1 MSMKKKNTNV
11 SSILLNDNENEA
23 LFNILGRGCVTLA
36 SGVCQLYTADPPSR
50 QRWSKR
56 FCGVV
61 CFVKD
66 NPKRSY
72 YIRLYDIKLGGSYD
86 RKDAVI
92 WEQEIYNQ
100 FKYKAPREYF
110 HTFEADEV
118 QAGLNFAS
126 EDEAIKFKNAVEQ
139 KLLER
144 HQKKIERK
152 KQTTVVSHGHQA
164 SSPVM
169 NNVPAQAP
177 VVNVDIKSGS
187 NTIGKSKGNKK
198 DKKKKLTK
206 EDISTPTAF
215 RHVSHVGWDPTKGF
229 DMNNLDNDMKSLF
242 QQVGISDTTD
252 MDKETVDFIYDFVE
266 QHGGIEKIREE
277 IKKKPPPPPSS
288 HKHSPKG
295 PIRYIDLSP
304 ESRNRATERSPG
316 GPKRSIELSPD
327 GRYRSVERSPEGPKR
342 SIELSPDGLN
352 RSVEGSS
359 EGQNR
364 SIERSP
370 EVSQSPREDKSSGG
384 QIRSSSKSPRG
395 EMSPGQK
402 KSSNSPAHPP
412 PPRSSGPP
420 PPPPARTAGPPPPQR
435 GGPPPPPNRTNLPP
449 PPTPARQ
456 TGQPPPPPSFHA
468 PPQPPPQ
475 SSKGAPPPAPAP
487 GIPPP
492 PPPPAP
498 PAAPPPP
505 AAPAAPAGAPPVGV
519 GRGALLESIRGGA
532 TLKHAADGPSRGGGG
547 GGGGSSDPRSNLLD
561 AIRSGKTLKAVEK
574 EDKPEAD
581 PGQGGG
587 IVGALAMALANR
599 QKVLQMSEDE
609 DEDEDDM
616 DDDDEWD
623 D

>member
-1 MSMKKKNTNV
+1 MSMKKKSTNV

-110 HTFEADEV
+110 HTFEADDV

-152 KQTTVVSHGHQA
+152 KQTTIVSHGHQA

-177 VVNVDIKSGS
+177 VVNIDVKSGS
-187 NTIGKSKGNKK
+187 NTIGKSKAGKK

-288 HKHSPKG
+288 HSA
-295 PIRYIDLSP
+295 PI
-304 ESRNRATERSPG
+304 
-316 GPKRSIELSPD
+316 
-327 GRYRSVERSPEGPKR
+327 
-342 SIELSPDGLN
+342 
-352 RSVEGSS
+352 
-359 EGQNR
+359 Q
-364 SIERSP
+364 
-370 EVSQSPREDKSSGG
+370 
-384 QIRSSSKSPRG
+384 
-395 EMSPGQK
+395 
-402 KSSNSPAHPP
+402 PP
-412 PPRSSGPP
+412 PPRSGGPP
-420 PPPPARTAGPPPPQR
+420 PPPPARTGPPPPQR
-435 GGPPPPPNRTNLPP
+435 GGPPPPPNRTHLPP

-456 TGQPPPPPSFHA
+456 IGQPPPPPSFHA

-475 SSKGAPPPAPAP
+475 SSKGAPLPAPTP

-505 AAPAAPAGAPPVGV
+505 AAPAAPAGAPPIGV
-519 GRGALLESIRGGA
+519 GRGALLESIRGGT
-532 TLKHAADGPSRGGGG
+532 TLKHAGDGPSRGGGSSG
-547 GGGGSSDPRSNLLD
+547 GDPRSNLLD

-574 EDKPEAD
+574 EDKPESD

>member
-72 YIRLYDIKLGGSYD
+72 YIRLYDIK
-86 RKDAVI
+86 KDAVI

-110 HTFEADEV
+110 HTFEADDEV

-288 HKHSPKG
+288 H
-295 PIRYIDLSP
+295 
-304 ESRNRATERSPG
+304 
-316 GPKRSIELSPD
+316 
-327 GRYRSVERSPEGPKR
+327 
-342 SIELSPDGLN
+342 
-352 RSVEGSS
+352 
-359 EGQNR
+359 
-364 SIERSP
+364 
-370 EVSQSPREDKSSGG
+370 
-384 QIRSSSKSPRG
+384 
-395 EMSPGQK
+395 
-402 KSSNSPAHPP
+402 NSPAHPP

-547 GGGGSSDPRSNLLD
+547 GGSSDPRSNLLD

>member
-1 MSMKKKNTNV
+1 MSMKKKSTNV

-110 HTFEADEV
+110 HTFEADDV

-152 KQTTVVSHGHQA
+152 KQTTIVSHGHQA

-177 VVNVDIKSGS
+177 VVNIDVKSGS
-187 NTIGKSKGNKK
+187 NTIGKSKAGKK

-288 HKHSPKG
+288 H
-295 PIRYIDLSP
+295 
-304 ESRNRATERSPG
+304 
-316 GPKRSIELSPD
+316 
-327 GRYRSVERSPEGPKR
+327 
-342 SIELSPDGLN
+342 
-352 RSVEGSS
+352 
-359 EGQNR
+359 
-364 SIERSP
+364 
-370 EVSQSPREDKSSGG
+370 
-384 QIRSSSKSPRG
+384 SKSPRE
-395 EMSPGQK
+395 EMSPGQR
-402 KSSNSPAHPP
+402 KSSSAPIQPP
-412 PPRSSGPP
+412 PPRSGGPP
-420 PPPPARTAGPPPPQR
+420 PPPPARTGPPPPQR
-435 GGPPPPPNRTNLPP
+435 GGPPPPPNRTHLPP

-456 TGQPPPPPSFHA
+456 IGQPPPPPSFHA

-475 SSKGAPPPAPAP
+475 SSKGAPLPAPTP

-505 AAPAAPAGAPPVGV
+505 AAPAAPAGAPPIGV
-519 GRGALLESIRGGA
+519 GRGALLESIRGGT
-532 TLKHAADGPSRGGGG
+532 TLKHAGDGPSRGGGSSG
-547 GGGGSSDPRSNLLD
+547 GDPRSNLLD

-574 EDKPEAD
+574 EDKPESD

>member
-1 MSMKKKNTNV
+1 MSVKKKSTNV
-11 SSILLNDNENEA
+11 SSILLNENENES

-86 RKDAVI
+86 RKDAII

-177 VVNVDIKSGS
+177 VVNIDVKSGS
-187 NTIGKSKGNKK
+187 NTIGKSKAGKK

-288 HKHSPKG
+288 HSA
-295 PIRYIDLSP
+295 PI
-304 ESRNRATERSPG
+304 
-316 GPKRSIELSPD
+316 
-327 GRYRSVERSPEGPKR
+327 
-342 SIELSPDGLN
+342 
-352 RSVEGSS
+352 
-359 EGQNR
+359 Q
-364 SIERSP
+364 
-370 EVSQSPREDKSSGG
+370 
-384 QIRSSSKSPRG
+384 
-395 EMSPGQK
+395 
-402 KSSNSPAHPP
+402 PP
-412 PPRSSGPP
+412 PPRSGGPP
-420 PPPPARTAGPPPPQR
+420 PPPPARTGPPPPQR

-449 PPTPARQ
+449 PPPARQ
-456 TGQPPPPPSFHA
+456 IGQPPQPPSFHA

-505 AAPAAPAGAPPVGV
+505 AAPAAPAGAPPIGV
-519 GRGALLESIRGGA
+519 GRGALLESIRGGT
-532 TLKHAADGPSRGGGG
+532 TLKPAGDGPSRGGGSSG
-547 GGGGSSDPRSNLLD
+547 GDPRSNLLD

-574 EDKPEAD
+574 EDKPESD

>member
-1 MSMKKKNTNV
+1 MVILLQPPVPADVRKVTHNPEVSKKICKMSMKKKSTNV

-72 YIRLYDIKLGGSYD
+72 YIRLYDIK
-86 RKDAVI
+86 KDAVI

-288 HKHSPKG
+288 H
-295 PIRYIDLSP
+295 
-304 ESRNRATERSPG
+304 
-316 GPKRSIELSPD
+316 
-327 GRYRSVERSPEGPKR
+327 
-342 SIELSPDGLN
+342 
-352 RSVEGSS
+352 
-359 EGQNR
+359 
-364 SIERSP
+364 
-370 EVSQSPREDKSSGG
+370 
-384 QIRSSSKSPRG
+384 SKSPRG

-402 KSSNSPAHPP
+402 KSSNSPVHPP

-420 PPPPARTAGPPPPQR
+420 PPPPARTGPPPPQR

-505 AAPAAPAGAPPVGV
+505 AAPAAPAGAPPIGV

-547 GGGGSSDPRSNLLD
+547 ASSDPRSNLLD

>member
-1 MSMKKKNTNV
+1 MSVKKKSTNV
-11 SSILLNDNENEA
+11 SSILLNENENEA

-72 YIRLYDIKLGGSYD
+72 YIRLYDIK
-86 RKDAVI
+86 KDAII

-177 VVNVDIKSGS
+177 VVNIDVKSGS
-187 NTIGKSKGNKK
+187 NTIGKSKAGKK

-288 HKHSPKG
+288 HKLSPKG
-295 PIRYIDLSP
+295 PIR
-304 ESRNRATERSPG
+304 
-316 GPKRSIELSPD
+316 SIELSPE
-327 GRYRSVERSPEGPKR
+327 GRNRPIERRPEGPKR
-342 SIELSPDGLN
+342 SIEISPEGRY
-352 RSVEGSS
+352 RSVESS
-359 EGQNR
+359 PEGRNQ
-364 SIERSP
+364 SKERSSD
-370 EVSQSPREDKSSGG
+370 VRKSPREEVSPGGQTKSSSMY
-384 QIRSSSKSPRG
+384 IRKFHC
-395 EMSPGQK
+395 QFVCLIL
-402 KSSNSPAHPP
+402 SNC
-412 PPRSSGPP
+412 
-420 PPPPARTAGPPPPQR
+420 
-435 GGPPPPPNRTNLPP
+435 
-449 PPTPARQ
+449 
-456 TGQPPPPPSFHA
+456 
-468 PPQPPPQ
+468 
-475 SSKGAPPPAPAP
+475 
-487 GIPPP
+487 
-492 PPPPAP
+492 
-498 PAAPPPP
+498 
-505 AAPAAPAGAPPVGV
+505 
-519 GRGALLESIRGGA
+519 
-532 TLKHAADGPSRGGGG
+532 
-547 GGGGSSDPRSNLLD
+547 
-561 AIRSGKTLKAVEK
+561 
-574 EDKPEAD
+574 
-581 PGQGGG
+581 
-587 IVGALAMALANR
+587 
-599 QKVLQMSEDE
+599 
-609 DEDEDDM
+609 
-616 DDDDEWD
+616 
-623 D
+623 

>member
-229 DMNNLDNDMKSLF
+229 DRCKSVVKKFMNNLDNDMKSLF

-288 HKHSPKG
+288 H
-295 PIRYIDLSP
+295 
-304 ESRNRATERSPG
+304 
-316 GPKRSIELSPD
+316 
-327 GRYRSVERSPEGPKR
+327 
-342 SIELSPDGLN
+342 
-352 RSVEGSS
+352 
-359 EGQNR
+359 
-364 SIERSP
+364 
-370 EVSQSPREDKSSGG
+370 
-384 QIRSSSKSPRG
+384 SKSPRG

>member
-1 MSMKKKNTNV
+1 MSMKKKSTNI

-229 DMNNLDNDMKSLF
+229 DRSAVQSFMNNLDNDMKSLF

-288 HKHSPKG
+288 HSP
-295 PIRYIDLSP
+295 
-304 ESRNRATERSPG
+304 
-316 GPKRSIELSPD
+316 
-327 GRYRSVERSPEGPKR
+327 
-342 SIELSPDGLN
+342 
-352 RSVEGSS
+352 
-359 EGQNR
+359 
-364 SIERSP
+364 
-370 EVSQSPREDKSSGG
+370 SPREEKSSGG
-384 QIRSSSKSPRG
+384 QIR
-395 EMSPGQK
+395 
-402 KSSNSPAHPP
+402 SSNSPAHPP
-412 PPRSSGPP
+412 PPRSSGLP
-420 PPPPARTAGPPPPQR
+420 PPPPARTGPPPPQR
-435 GGPPPPPNRTNLPP
+435 GGPPPPPPNRTNLPP

-456 TGQPPPPPSFHA
+456 IGQPPPPPSFHA

-505 AAPAAPAGAPPVGV
+505 AAPAAPAGAPPIGV

-532 TLKHAADGPSRGGGG
+532 NLKHAADGPSRG